1 MTITEPTLPPL
12 IVNSFLKRYPTQKR
26 QAKMRPAYEAMLA
39 EVTQLAMP
47 KAIHNEFSLDELP
60 DLIPLF
66 ASETISVVLAV
77 CTLGAALDERSR
89 ELVEED
95 MMLAAVFEEI
105 TLAAMVSLTRVI
117 HGEIRRDMHTRGLK
131 AGPAYRPGIGRWP
144 LTAQHMI
151 FTLLPAHHIH
161 VSLNDVAV
169 MNPKMSTS
177 LIIPILDRRQK

>member
-1 MTITEPTLPPL
+1 MTITEPTLPSL
-12 IVNSFLKRYPTQKR
+12 TVYSFLKRYPTQKR

-39 EVTQLAMP
+39 EVTHLAAP
-47 KAIHNEFSLDELP
+47 KTIHKEFSLDALP
-60 DLIPLF
+60 DLMPLLV
-66 ASETISVVLAV
+66 SEAVSVVLAV
-77 CTLGAALDERSR
+77 CTLGRALDERSR
-89 ELVEED
+89 ELAEED

-117 HGEIRRDMHTRGLK
+117 HGEIRRDMQTRGLK

-144 LTAQHMI
+144 LTAQYTI
-151 FTLLPAHHIH
+151 FSLLPAHDIH
-161 VSLNDVAV
+161 VSLNEVAV